1 MADATAEK
9 GGGLEA
15 KMMKLAEWSGKLMEI
30 KLLAAIKNTF
40 SVIVPIYILGGLAIM
55 INYVVLPWFLSGD
68 ALETA
73 MLWGSYVNNGTLN
86 TMAVVVCGILGY
98 MLAQEK
104 KFESPLSCTII
115 SLAGFFTIMP
125 LAVEVSDAADGD
137 LVYTV
142 SSAFVT
148 GNLGSGGLFGAMICA
163 AVSTSLYIRLSSI
176 DKLKINMGE
185 GVPPMVSQT
194 FSGLIPMMIVLAL
207 FGLVSTLTQALAGMD
222 VMSIIRMV
230 ISTPLQALGS
240 SLPAVLIIYTLGNVL
255 WIVGVHNSTIQAT
268 ILDPIM
274 MVAITENMNAF
285 AAGDPIPNILT
296 YSFYVFC
303 QMGGSGCCLPLIVD
317 TFLFSKD
324 KAKRT
329 IATIGGASS
338 IFNICEPEL
347 FGYPIVF
354 NLTLGIP
361 FIIVP
366 AVNLVIYYF
375 AVASGL
381 IGPAVAMVP
390 WTTPPFLSGFLA
402 SAGDF
407 RNVILQVALFALDMA
422 IWLPFLKADDRAVAE
437 RNAAAEL
444 EAAEA

>member
-1 MADATAEK
+1 MSETATSQ

-30 KLLAAIKNTF
+30 KILAAIKSTF

-55 INYVVLPWFLSGD
+55 INYVILPWILQGD
-68 ALETA
+68 ALATA
-73 MLWGSYVNNGTLN
+73 QMWGNFVNNGTLN
-86 TMAVVVCGILGY
+86 TMAVTVCGILGY
-98 MLAQEK
+98 MLAREK
-104 KFESPLSCTII
+104 QFDNPVACTII
-115 SLAGFFTIMP
+115 SLAAFFTIMP
-125 LAVEVSDAADGD
+125 LAVEVTDAVNGD

-142 SSAFVT
+142 SSAFIT
-148 GNLGSGGLFGAMICA
+148 GNLGSGGLFGAMIA
-163 AVSTSLYIRLSSI
+163 AGVATSLYIKLSSI

-194 FSGLIPMMIVLAL
+194 FSGLIPMMIVLSLFGAAAMACQAL
-207 FGLVSTLTQALAGMD
+207 FGMD
-222 VMSIIRMV
+222 AMSIIRMF
-230 ISTPLQALGS
+230 ISTPLQKLGS
-240 SLPAVLIIYTLGNVL
+240 SLPAVLLIYSLGNLL

-361 FIIVP
+361 FIVAP
-366 AVNLVIYYF
+366 AVSLVLYYF
-375 AVASGL
+375 AVATGL

-390 WTTPPFLSGFLA
+390 WTTPPFISGFLA
-402 SAGDF
+402 SAGDW
-407 RNVILQVALFALDMA
+407 RNVVFQVFLFVLDMA
-422 IWLPFLKADDRAVAE
+422 IWLPFLKADDRMVAQRALE
-437 RNAAAEL
+437 ESAET
-444 EAAEA
+444 